1 MVKKTTEK
9 ITARDVALGVLKSTG
24 CPMTAAQI
32 YAESKAMKM
41 EWISEAE
48 YPAAVI
54 NSLMVRDVRTKGA
67 ASDFIKVSS
76 EPNTW
81 ALNTDKRRAEAPSKE
96 AVIPIT
102 DAPTAK
108 KVINIVQR
116 INIKKLGIENEH
128 ELELV
133 MWGAM
138 CGRWPDW
145 IKWRKS
151 FGGRTCDVGLSD
163 VAVEMK
169 YIKSMADKDRLVGQ
183 VLDYLKD
190 VDEVVVVAIDEKGLL
205 KESPLKD
212 FDNVFMVVM

>member
-1 MVKKTTEK
+1 MK
-9 ITARDVALGVLKSTG
+9 VLASTG
-24 CPMTAAQI
+24 TPMTAAQI
-32 YAESKAMKM
+32 YAESKAMKID
-41 EWISEAE
+41 WVSEAE

-67 ASDFIKVSS
+67 ASDFLKVSS

-81 ALNTDKRRAEAPSKE
+81 ALNTDKIRAATPSKE
-96 AVIPIT
+96 AVVPIT

-108 KVINIVQR
+108 KILNIVQK
-116 INIKKLGIENEH
+116 INIKKLGISDEH

-133 MWGAM
+133 MWGAL

-145 IKWRKS
+145 IKWRRN

-169 YIKSMADKDRLVGQ
+169 FIKSLADKDRLVGQ
-183 VLDYLKD
+183 VLDYLKE
-190 VDEVVVVAIDEKGLL
+190 VDEVVVVALDEKGLL

-212 FDNVFMVVM
+212 FDNVFMVIM